1 MSSVD
6 GLIIGSSKLMPRI
19 RILLAV
25 WVNSFSSP
33 SSGGLAA
40 LWLCES
46 ALSDEEPFDPS
57 LAKLDL
63 PENDDPAGVAGVV
76 KSPSTPGTATSM
88 SAEKKISGLGLIASR
103 LRSSAASGSS
113 SMLALLMLGDIMR
126 LPPLPPE
133 CAEMMMSEGAAGK
146 S

>member
-46 ALSDEEPFDPS
+46 ALSDEDPFDPS

-63 PENDDPAGVAGVV
+63 PENDDPAGVAGVA

>member
-1 MSSVD
+1 ME
-6 GLIIGSSKLMPRI
+6 GLTVGSSKLIPRM
-19 RILLAV
+19 RMLLAV

-46 ALSDEEPFDPS
+46 AFSDEEPFDPS

-63 PENDDPAGVAGVV
+63 PENDDPAGVGGVT
-76 KSPSTPGTATSM
+76 KSTSTPGTATSR
-88 SAEKKISGLGLIASR
+88 SSDRSISGLGLIASR
-103 LRSSAASGSS
+103 FRSSAASVSS
-113 SMLALLMLGDIMR
+113 SMLALLILGDIMR

-133 CAEMMMSEGAAGK
+133 CVAMRISEGAVG
-146 S
+146 SS